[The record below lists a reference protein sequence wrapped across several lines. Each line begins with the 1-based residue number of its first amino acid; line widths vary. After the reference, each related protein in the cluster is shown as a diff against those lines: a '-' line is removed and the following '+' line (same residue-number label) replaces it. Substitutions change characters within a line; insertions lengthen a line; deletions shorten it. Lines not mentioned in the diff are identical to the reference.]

1 MDIRCVKARDVDW
14 VPFIIMISD
23 IGSKGTLWREGVG
36 GENQYFNGEETAFS
50 LKEHPHWQWLL
61 ENWDLFFL
69 FSINMEMNTGV
80 PVS

>member
-50 LKEHPHWQWLL
+50 LKEHPH
-61 ENWDLFFL
+61 
-69 FSINMEMNTGV
+69 
-80 PVS
+80 

>member
-1 MDIRCVKARDVDW
+1 MDIRSVKSNDVNW

-23 IGSKGTLWREGVG
+23 FGSKGFSTEKAG
-36 GENQYFNGEETAFS
+36 GEHQYFNGDETAFS
-50 LKEHPHWQWLL
+50 LKEHPHWHWLL
-61 ENWDLFFL
+61 ENWDLYFL